1 MRQRLSGDG
10 NTEARQLKSYEAL
23 RNTQAFADSN
33 LTLAQQSYQQA
44 VTDALRL
51 QRYLSIIAQPVSTD
65 RPSSPRTAILLLQAL
80 ALGFVLMFVLRAAM
94 ALLRDCAMVDATIE
108 RRGARDATEPDAAT
122 RLRDVIQRILEAT
135 DPAQAMAALGP
146 ALAQAADGWR
156 DARRLLVSPWVRQA
170 RYAPAIAALETMVAA
185 YPRAWTSA
193 ACSPACWAAPSN
205 GTAPSPRPTPPP
217 ASRPKTPACTPRA
230 YSCAFRPVGS
240 RTPPGSRARRT
251 PWRWPRPP
259 TRTGG
264 CWPTR
269 ATATRPRRPASRR
282 H

>member
-108 RRGARDATEPDAAT
+108 RR
-122 RLRDVIQRILEAT
+122 
-135 DPAQAMAALGP
+135 
-146 ALAQAADGWR
+146 
-156 DARRLLVSPWVRQA
+156 
-170 RYAPAIAALETMVAA
+170 
-185 YPRAWTSA
+185 
-193 ACSPACWAAPSN
+193 
-205 GTAPSPRPTPPP
+205 
-217 ASRPKTPACTPRA
+217 
-230 YSCAFRPVGS
+230 
-240 RTPPGSRARRT
+240 RARRHG
-251 PWRWPRPP
+251 
-259 TRTGG
+259 TG
-264 CWPTR
+264 
-269 ATATRPRRPASRR
+269 RR
-282 H
+282 HAAA